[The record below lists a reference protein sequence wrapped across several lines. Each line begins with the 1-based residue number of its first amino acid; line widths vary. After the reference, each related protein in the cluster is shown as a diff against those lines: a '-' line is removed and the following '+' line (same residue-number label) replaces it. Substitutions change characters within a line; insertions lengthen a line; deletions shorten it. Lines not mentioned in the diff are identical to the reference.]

1 MAPQGAA
8 GPGWAWHGTVRR
20 GMARIYFKPINK
32 ARRGMARLG
41 EARQGWARQGWARRG
56 MARHGLAW
64 RGRAGHGMVGRGAVR
79 RGIEL
84 ASPRH
89 DGAW

>member
-20 GMARIYFKPINK
+20 GMARIYFGPINK
-32 ARRGMARLG
+32 ARRGMARHG
-41 EARQGWARQGWARRG
+41 EARQGWARRG